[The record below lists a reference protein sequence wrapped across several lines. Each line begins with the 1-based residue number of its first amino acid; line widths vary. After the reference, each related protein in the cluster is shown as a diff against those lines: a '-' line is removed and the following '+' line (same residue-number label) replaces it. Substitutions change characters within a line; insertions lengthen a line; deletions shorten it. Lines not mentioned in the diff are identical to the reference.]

1 MSSPAFLPNG
11 PKIIERGN
19 SSKKEDDVNSRTDY
33 HNGTLQRNFIS
44 TSQSNISKMY
54 HEAFLLLQELLKI
67 SNRTNKSSVNFDN
80 QRNVS
85 ELNKT
90 KRKSSM
96 RILGKLPLLPFKT
109 RQSTLYNNKNLI
121 GKQTAYSNN
130 GQNNKNSSTENQW
143 KSLEMPSKILGNLN
157 VQKNQ
162 KLKLMKLGKHIR
174 LNGSTFSET
183 FWKSHAD
190 NSTKKNKGNV
200 STELPFTNKTRNN
213 NIKYLA
219 VNGSEPY
226 SLEIK
231 QGQAKHES
239 FFTTNTSSSLFHLSK
254 IALKSPS
261 NTSFQNNEERHSNKT
276 LPSHYNNDSFR
287 NNENNTAV
295 VNEHTRNRL
304 QTRNSTNKEITSWEL
319 QSSVK
324 LKTNSPHI
332 PSSLG
337 KYCIVYGC

>member
-1 MSSPAFLPNG
+1 
-11 PKIIERGN
+11 
-19 SSKKEDDVNSRTDY
+19 
-33 HNGTLQRNFIS
+33 
-44 TSQSNISKMY
+44 MY

-80 QRNVS
+80 QRNMS

-96 RILGKLPLLPFKT
+96 RILGKSPLPPFKT
-109 RQSTLYNNKNLI
+109 RQNTFYNNKNLI

-130 GQNNKNSSTENQW
+130 GQSIKNSSKGNQW
-143 KSLEMPSKILGNLN
+143 KSLETPSKILGNLK

-162 KLKLMKLGKHIR
+162 TRLKLMKLGKHIQ

-183 FWKSHAD
+183 FWKSDAA
-190 NSTKKNKGNV
+190 NSTKRNKGNV
-200 STELPFTNKTRNN
+200 STELTFTNKTKNN
-213 NIKYLA
+213 NIKYLV
-219 VNGSEPY
+219 VNGSEPH
-226 SLEIK
+226 SLEIR

-239 FFTTNTSSSLFHLSK
+239 FFTANTSSSLFHLSK
-254 IALKSPS
+254 IALKNIS
-261 NTSFQNNEERHSNKT
+261 NTSFQNNRERHSNQT
-276 LPSHYNNDSFR
+276 LPSHFNNDSFR

-304 QTRNSTNKEITSWEL
+304 QTINSTNKEISSWKL

-324 LKTNSPHI
+324 LKTNSSHI
-332 PSSLG
+332 SSSLG